1 MNIFKEYEHGFSCAI
16 WNNYAAE
23 IVNYDPW
30 LLI

>member
-1 MNIFKEYEHGFSCAI
+1 MNIVKEYEHDFSCAI